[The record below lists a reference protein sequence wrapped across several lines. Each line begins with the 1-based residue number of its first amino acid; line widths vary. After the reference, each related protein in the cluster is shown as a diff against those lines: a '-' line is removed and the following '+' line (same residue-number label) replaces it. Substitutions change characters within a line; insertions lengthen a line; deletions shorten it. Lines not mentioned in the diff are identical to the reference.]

1 MRVTLIKTRTIAV
14 SLAIALL
21 LSITALSTSAFAS
34 TTYSIM
40 SGANRYD
47 TMAKLTADMASPY
60 SDVAILATGTNFPDA
75 LAASSFAGSLAASK
89 GGSVPVVITDSKSLS
104 SQARTVLVDRLKVK
118 KVYLVGGTAA
128 LSSTVE
134 TQLKSAGIQTSRIAG
149 SARSRTANM
158 LAKAMPV
165 RSNTNTAI
173 IVTGTTYPDALSI
186 APYAYATRSPIFLT
200 ERNTLT
206 PETQATIKSQGLT
219 NAIIVG
225 GTSAVPA
232 SVESQ
237 LRNSG
242 VTSISRWW
250 GQNRYQTSSVIADN
264 SVKAGVLSYSGSY
277 IATGRNFPDALS
289 AGAVAGSAR
298 VPLLLADNTATS
310 ALDDHLL
317 SNTNV
322 GSIDRIVFA
331 GGDSAVPPALR
342 QHVTNAISQGGFVY
356 HTPTGQKYHKTSECA
371 SLKQSTTKLSC
382 TQQQAQRQG
391 LTACKLCYH

>member
-60 SDVAILATGTNFPDA
+60 SDVAILATGT
-75 LAASSFAGSLAASK
+75 
-89 GGSVPVVITDSKSLS
+89 
-104 SQARTVLVDRLKVK
+104 
-118 KVYLVGGTAA
+118 
-128 LSSTVE
+128 
-134 TQLKSAGIQTSRIAG
+134 
-149 SARSRTANM
+149 
-158 LAKAMPV
+158 
-165 RSNTNTAI
+165 
-173 IVTGTTYPDALSI
+173 
-186 APYAYATRSPIFLT
+186 
-200 ERNTLT
+200 
-206 PETQATIKSQGLT
+206 
-219 NAIIVG
+219 
-225 GTSAVPA
+225 
-232 SVESQ
+232 
-237 LRNSG
+237 
-242 VTSISRWW
+242 
-250 GQNRYQTSSVIADN
+250 
-264 SVKAGVLSYSGSY
+264 
-277 IATGRNFPDALS
+277 NFPDALS